1 MKFIFAKL
9 KQHPRHLTI
18 TVRTS
23 IKMSLSKCI
32 THQKDI
38 KKAILIEKINELNKR
53 LLKYDGLLKRVNKLI
68 SRNIPKLDSLIEQ
81 LNTSNCSELESECET
96 ANKNMKN
103 LLNER
108 NTIKEEIAMATEKL
122 NFLTAQMYNA

>member
-1 MKFIFAKL
+1 
-9 KQHPRHLTI
+9 
-18 TVRTS
+18 
-23 IKMSLSKCI
+23 MSLSKCI

-38 KKAILIEKINELNKR
+38 KKEILIQEINELNKR
-53 LLKYDGLLKRVNKLI
+53 LLKYDELLERVNKLI
-68 SRNIPKLDSLIEQ
+68 SRNLLKLDSLIEQ
-81 LNTSNCSELESECET
+81 LNTSNRSELKSECET

>member
-1 MKFIFAKL
+1 
-9 KQHPRHLTI
+9 
-18 TVRTS
+18 
-23 IKMSLSKCI
+23 MSLSKCI

-81 LNTSNCSELESECET
+81 LNTSNCSKLKSECET
-96 ANKNMKN
+96 ANENMKN
-103 LLNER
+103 LLIER
-108 NTIKEEIAMATEKL
+108 KKFVE
-122 NFLTAQMYNA
+122 